1 MAFAITTKRDRHV
14 GNFIIEQPKS
24 EGQRETGLILAGDLK
39 NKSYLDLANRV
50 YDADGLAPT
59 VHCRTGGGMR
69 TKIEVNSPN
78 IVLAGVMANVN
89 VEQAR
94 RVYDVDYIAP
104 TISAGGGTGSIP
116 KIEVD
121 PDE

>member
-1 MAFAITTKRDRHV
+1 
-14 GNFIIEQPKS
+14 
-24 EGQRETGLILAGDLK
+24 
-39 NKSYLDLANRV
+39 
-50 YDADGLAPT
+50 
-59 VHCRTGGGMR
+59 MR

>member
-1 MAFAITTKRDRHV
+1 
-14 GNFIIEQPKS
+14 
-24 EGQRETGLILAGDLK
+24 
-39 NKSYLDLANRV
+39 
-50 YDADGLAPT
+50 
-59 VHCRTGGGMR
+59 MR

-121 PDE
+121 PNE